1 MTEIILG
8 QESTAVSENDK
19 TLATIRVY
27 LLILG
32 VDENRNAFRKY
43 KLLPVRFCFVILL
56 ESHEMEFT
64 SWISATLFETWG
76 VI

>member
-1 MTEIILG
+1 MPEIILD
-8 QESTAVSENDK
+8 QESTALSENDK

-43 KLLPVRFCFVILL
+43 KPLPGCFCFFILF
-56 ESHEMEFT
+56 ESCEMEFT